1 MLTGVK
7 SDIFEQIEI
16 IKQDVEAAKDQK
28 AELAAKIKEIKRNI
42 RENQAALEKD

>member
-7 SDIFEQIEI
+7 NDIYEQVSTLEV
-16 IKQDVEAAKDQK
+16 DVNSAKDEK
-28 AELAAKIKEIKRNI
+28 RILAEKILKIKRNI

>member
-7 SDIFEQIEI
+7 SEIFEQIDV
-16 IKQDVEAAKDQK
+16 IKQDVDAAKDQK
-28 AELAAKIKEIKRNI
+28 AELSSKIKEIKRNI